1 MRRGLTGNPRP
12 LNPGERINA
21 NKIQDVLRRFQEGD
35 EAALGQLANFRAK
48 PLTGDLAGWT
58 ELDLL
63 PNNPGALNQMRVL
76 MRIDAS
82 GKIEARLLQMH

>member
-1 MRRGLTGNPRP
+1 
-12 LNPGERINA
+12 
-21 NKIQDVLRRFQEGD
+21 VLRRFQEGD